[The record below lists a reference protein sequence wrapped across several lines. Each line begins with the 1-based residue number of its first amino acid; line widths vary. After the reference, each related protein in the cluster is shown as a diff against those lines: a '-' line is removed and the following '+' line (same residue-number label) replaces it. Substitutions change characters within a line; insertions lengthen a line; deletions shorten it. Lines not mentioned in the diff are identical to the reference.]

1 MTPIQKNFYL
11 IAKLIAENRLLAAKQ
26 GAAYRA
32 EGKLALA
39 RGYDRMASELQDN
52 VAGNSLQSLCRHF
65 EVEQDANY
73 KPELTV
79 TADEIQADLANAL
92 RYVNSHRSPDKPRLM
107 DEYILGIKP
116 KESREELQKQWD
128 TDFPEHSECSV
139 CGTACEM
146 LFVEGQ

>member
-1 MTPIQKNFYL
+1 MTPIQKKFYL
-11 IAKLIAENRLLAAKQ
+11 IAKLTSEIRLLAAKQ

-32 EGKLALA
+32 DNKLALA
-39 RGYDRMASELQDN
+39 RGYERMASELGDN
-52 VAGNSLQSLCRHF
+52 MAGSSLQSMVRHI

-79 TADEIQADLANAL
+79 TETEVQADLENVL
-92 RYVNSHRSPDKPRLM
+92 RYVNSHRPADKPKLM

>member
-1 MTPIQKNFYL
+1 MTPIQKNFYR

-39 RGYDRMASELQDN
+39 RSYDRMASELADN

-73 KPELTV
+73 KSELTV
-79 TADEIQADLANAL
+79 TQDEVQADLENVL
-92 RYVNSHRSPDKPRLM
+92 RYVNSHRTPDKPRLM

-116 KESREELQKQWD
+116 KESREELQKQW
-128 TDFPEHSECSV
+128 TEQFGEHSECPE

-146 LFVEGQ
+146 LYVEGQ